1 MRTETLSPIARAI
14 SRVRGQTRRLAAHA
28 PASLRRWVIGLSAL
42 ALVVAIAYYQVGVP
56 APAGAFV
63 RSGATFS
70 DDDVIAISQA
80 LDAKHLPF
88 RVVDDGRIEV
98 SADRLDDANDVI
110 AKLEVGPRR
119 LDDIEK
125 RRAENWSLL
134 DTPDDRLERAE
145 KAHAERL
152 AGYIQRLP
160 GIVSARVNITR
171 PRTRDARRAAQGAC
185 AFVYLETHG
194 RREIPHRTV
203 KSIQGLIAGNDPEV
217 KPKAI
222 TIMDQT
228 GHSYLD
234 AQNPSLSALSRQ
246 RAHEEEYRDEIAKKL
261 DWLTGVQVSVQLVP
275 APDAAE
281 APTLVPPADPH
292 PEPPPAAPAED
303 VHLPVPPR
311 MSMNQPLDPDPDP
324 EPSTLAPKSLPN
336 LAPAPAPTATQEPS
350 AEMDETGRTRARVLV
365 TVPRS
370 FYLARM
376 PNRDP
381 SLEDLQAFVTRTETN
396 IKMAVA
402 IVIPPGRL
410 GEVNVTTIADD
421 LPPTSPPPPA
431 NIDTRRSLSWWILAG
446 IAGGATAAALAL
458 TFRLLAVRR
467 PDVGTAPKQRER
479 DDRGRYKIDEAA
491 AVGPAPS
498 ERVREL
504 IRQNPEAAASVL
516 HRWTGQGGPIG

>member
-1 MRTETLSPIARAI
+1 
-14 SRVRGQTRRLAAHA
+14 
-28 PASLRRWVIGLSAL
+28 L
-42 ALVVAIAYYQVGVP
+42 ALVLVAAVAYYQIGVP

-63 RSGATFS
+63 RSGAAFS

-98 SADRLDDANDVI
+98 SADRLDDANDAI

-125 RRAENWSLL
+125 KRAENWRLL

-171 PRTRDARRAAQGAC
+171 PRTRETRRVVQGAS
-185 AFVYLETHG
+185 AFVYLETQG

-203 KSIQGLIAGNDPEV
+203 KSIQGVIVGNDPEV
-217 KPKAI
+217 KPSAI

-234 AQNPSLSALSRQ
+234 AQNPSLSVLSRQ
-246 RAHEEEYRDEIAKKL
+246 RAREEEYRDEIAKKL

-275 APDAAE
+275 APDAPPA
-281 APTLVPPADPH
+281 LVPPANPK

-303 VHLPVPPR
+303 VRLPVPPT
-311 MSMNQPLDPDPDP
+311 MSMNLPVDPDP
-324 EPSTLAPKSLPN
+324 EPDLSTLASKSLPN
-336 LAPAPAPTATQEPS
+336 LAPAPAPAPTTAQEPPS
-350 AEMDETGRTRARVLV
+350 ADDETSRTRARVLV

-381 SLEDLQAFVTRTETN
+381 SLEDLQAFVTRTEAN
-396 IKMAVA
+396 IKMAVS
-402 IVIPPGRL
+402 IVVPPVRL
-410 GEVNVTTIADD
+410 GEVNISTIADD

-458 TFRLLAVRR
+458 TFRLLAMRR
-467 PDVGTAPKQRER
+467 PDVGTAPSDRER
-479 DDRGRYKIDEAA
+479 DDRGRYKIKIDEAA